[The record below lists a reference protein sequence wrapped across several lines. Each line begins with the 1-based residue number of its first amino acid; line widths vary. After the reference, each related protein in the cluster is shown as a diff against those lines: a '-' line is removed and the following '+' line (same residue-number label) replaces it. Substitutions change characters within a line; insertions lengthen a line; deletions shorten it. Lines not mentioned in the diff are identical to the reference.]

1 MNEITSRQLSA
12 TDWEIY
18 RDIRLQALK
27 NHPAYFL
34 PSKDETLFSE
44 SDWRQ
49 RLGNPNAATF
59 GLFRGT
65 EIIGISTIARENN
78 HPAAER
84 AFLVGTYI
92 KKDFRRKGLSERLFQ
107 LRLEWAKEQK
117 NIKTLLLEHRE
128 DNLPIQKSHQKFA
141 FKLSSSREQLWPDGT
156 TAACLTYELDI

>member
-1 MNEITSRQLSA
+1 MNGITSRQLSA

-27 NHPAYFL
+27 NHPAFFL
-34 PSKDETLFSE
+34 PSRDETAFSE

-59 GLFRGT
+59 GLFAAK
-65 EIIGISTIARENN
+65 ELIGISTIARENN

-84 AFLVGTYI
+84 ALLVGTYI
-92 KKDFRRKGLSERLFQ
+92 KKDFRRKGLSERLFK

-128 DNLPIQKSHQKFA
+128 DNLPIQKAHQKFA
-141 FKLSSSREQLWPDGT
+141 FKLSSSRDQLWPDGT
-156 TAACLTYELDI
+156 SAACLTYELDI

>member
-12 TDWEIY
+12 SDWAIY
-18 RDIRLQALK
+18 RDIRLEALK

-34 PSKDETLFSE
+34 PSRDETFLSD

-65 EIIGISTIARENN
+65 ELIGTSTIARENN
-78 HPAAER
+78 HPTAER
-84 AFLVGTYI
+84 AYLVGTYI
-92 KKDFRRKGLSERLFQ
+92 KKDFRRKGLSERLFK
-107 LRLEWAKEQK
+107 LRLEWAKEK

-128 DNLPIQKSHQKFA
+128 DNLPIQKAHQKFG
-141 FKLSSSREQLWPDGT
+141 FKLSSSRGQLWPDRT